1 MATKLHDKI
10 YALLSMSFDTS
21 NVAGLSPDY
30 RVTWTTLLE
39 RLVKFVLFKDVSVKA
54 WEDKEIV
61 LIESKGYVIG
71 HVSSID
77 ADSTR
82 YDRQYVSIVSN
93 NQSEFDNKEH
103 TTRWLLH
110 ASAKPIRQGDLVCLL
125 QGASKPSIIRAY
137 KDHFSI
143 IVIAVTLQDKIQKKG
158 EWFKSLRPLL
168 SMKGF
173 SRDFLLIWNWEKGS
187 ESLQGQ
193 VEDEDITE
201 RYTSMLEYP
210 KMDTNKTV
218 NSINVALAL
227 GDTRNYEKAKNILQI
242 QVANYEG
249 VLERESLD
257 MLALKE
263 SLAWIYREKNKQMLA
278 ENLFL
283 QVIETR
289 KGFQGINHRAT
300 LSSMAR
306 LGLVY
311 MLAELSPQNHRKF
324 ITRLSNQIENNDQIS
339 EEDMIKVGNLSSHKM
354 MKLLLELKRDNVEV
368 TEEVVKAV
376 ASNYYGES
384 IMKLILEK
392 RGEEIIITE
401 EALKAIA
408 SNEYAG
414 EDIMELILEKREEII
429 ITEEVLKAAASNH
442 SGGKILELILEKRE
456 EIIITEK
463 VLRAAANNYYG
474 EEILELIL
482 KKRGEVIIT
491 EEVLNAAAHNYNGG
505 KILELILEK
514 REEIIITEK
523 VLEAAASNYNGEK
536 ILELILKKRGE
547 VIITEEVLKAAVST
561 CYGESTMKLILEKR
575 GEVIITEEVLKAA
588 AGNGYYGKGIIELIL
603 KKREEVIITEEVLK
617 AAAGNGYHG
626 KEIIELI
633 LKKRE
638 EVIITEE
645 VLKAARRNER
655 LGQEGMRLLLEH
667 QAKHTI
673 ILEEGVKTATTDE

>member
-173 SRDFLLIWNWEKGS
+173 SRDFLLIWNWEKGP

-376 ASNYYGES
+376 ASNYYG
-384 IMKLILEK
+384 
-392 RGEEIIITE
+392 
-401 EALKAIA
+401 
-408 SNEYAG
+408 G

-442 SGGKILELILEKRE
+442 SGRKILELILEKRE

-463 VLRAAANNYYG
+463 VLKAAANNYYG
-474 EEILELIL
+474 EKILELILEKREEIIITEKVLKAAANNYYGEKMLELIL

-523 VLEAAASNYNGEK
+523 VLEAAANNYNGEK

-588 AGNGYYGKGIIELIL
+588 AGNEYYGKGIIELIL
-603 KKREEVIITEEVLK
+603 KKREEEVIITEEVLK
-617 AAAGNGYHG
+617 AAAGNGCHG

-655 LGQEGMRLLLEH
+655 FGQEGMRLLLEH